1 MLIIKHPYSLN
12 EIVSAL
18 QAANPSR
25 KQSHAASL
33 KLWLKYEQL
42 ITQEIQRGILFATK
56 DMIKNNTLCLPWE
69 KLYYKLGKCR
79 AFYYFPWLHLHFPLV
94 EIIHKGNNLSGL
106 LTMVKPLYEIEVQE
120 LEIAAVSSSA
130 KDAFDTMYRD
140 YFTDLTQWDN
150 SGYSSDIAD
159 WVPIDT
165 NSLASFI
172 KHNLKNS
179 ETATDVKYIST
190 LKRNLVWAQTLLL
203 CATHFKNLF
212 IAAGAN
218 PVAGIPQIVN
228 ESEFGRRYYKGLN
241 LQNAPKIVRHA
252 ALGNCYQ
259 YDLDAS
265 VFAWRFTE
273 VKAIDPSIKLPCT
286 MEMLDQKTA
295 LRKQLANALK
305 LKLPYNKKI
314 ELIKQLLTA
323 IGFGSRMSN
332 NGVSWTDSGGTRHY
346 PSINKIIMNPQARK
360 ELLAH
365 PWLAEFIEEQKLISK
380 VIFDYYKANL
390 DHIAEIKNPQGN
402 ISSNKALAYLYQHAE
417 RDYIEQLS
425 RQAKEQ
431 GNFLLLVHDGFYTK
445 TPVKIVE
452 LKEQLK
458 ELNPEANISCEQHT
472 AWSYDDSVAAHREL
486 IYQEE
491 LKANDGFIPA
501 NVLANYQQI
510 LHKFDRKEYNGA
522 DEYDNGNRIE
532 SKYDIELDPFYMEE

>member
-452 LKEQLK
+452 LKEQPKIKKYINKHLYSLQMMSLQNGLINYNKLGFKFNQPLK
-458 ELNPEANISCEQHT
+458 Q
-472 AWSYDDSVAAHREL
+472 
-486 IYQEE
+486 
-491 LKANDGFIPA
+491 
-501 NVLANYQQI
+501 
-510 LHKFDRKEYNGA
+510 
-522 DEYDNGNRIE
+522 
-532 SKYDIELDPFYMEE
+532 